1 MSTEPL
7 DVQTLANALYRVWP
21 RTFGSRMSWS
31 QPSIEMAAAIAREYD
46 AARAAQDVAGRES
59 EDELAAVYWEPCRD
73 FDKPSSC
80 QTNDGTGL
88 WCDPC
93 AYRLGVALRLEGR
106 TQPVEGRDG
115 EAASLRAAL
124 DECRQHHA
132 DTLAGLDPHDLGA
145 QKGRDELQRVHD
157 EAADGF
163 RWWTS
168 AAPTEE
174 EVA

>member
-1 MSTEPL
+1 MSTNRETAEPL

-46 AARAAQDVAGRES
+46 AARGAQDVEGRES
-59 EDELAAVYWEPCRD
+59 
-73 FDKPSSC
+73 
-80 QTNDGTGL
+80 
-88 WCDPC
+88 
-93 AYRLGVALRLEGR
+93 
-106 TQPVEGRDG
+106 

-174 EVA
+174 ERQHER